1 MINPSLALF
10 LRRAAAELISW
21 LGAGLVL
28 FGISLWD
35 PRAAWVVG
43 GLALMA
49 YGSFLARRS
58 G

>member
-1 MINPSLALF
+1 MTPYL
-10 LRRAAAELISW
+10 W

-43 GLALMA
+43 GLALMG
-49 YGSFLARRS
+49 YGSFLARRT